1 MNSLP
6 ENARHFP
13 ATARNREAIADLLKR
28 YLPERGTVLEI
39 GSGSGEHAL
48 YFSDLFP
55 DLTWQPSDPDPLN
68 LESIRVWVKTVPDRQ
83 NLLPP
88 LALNASDVLLPIDQ
102 ADAVI
107 CVNVIHISPWD
118 ATEGLMRNAAA
129 LLPLNGL
136 LYLYGPYRI
145 GGTHTAPSNESFDQS
160 LRSQNEAWGVRNL
173 EEVIAEANKN
183 GLQFIERVDMPA
195 NNQSVIFRK
204 PSA

>member
-13 ATARNREAIADLLKR
+13 ATVRNREGIADLLKR
-28 YLPERGTVLEI
+28 HLPERGTVLEI

-48 YFSDLFP
+48 YFSELFP

-68 LESIRVWVKTVPDRQ
+68 LESIRVWRGTVPDRQ
-83 NLLPP
+83 NLLAP

-145 GGTHTAPSNESFDQS
+145 GGTHTAPSNDSFDQS
-160 LRSQNEAWGVRNL
+160 LRRQNEAWGVRNL
-173 EEVIAEANKN
+173 EEVIGEANKN
-183 GLQFIERVDMPA
+183 GLKFIERVDMPA

-204 PSA
+204 PSN